1 MKTNKKYK
9 HYQFLQNLN
18 NFIKLNQPCV
28 NKPNKLILIQFP
40 QNSSI
45 SHLPTNLLIISWL
58 LLGPWKIIQRK
69 ISNAISKLL
78 SDCILKTIWDF
89 LKTPLTLFPRG
100 WQFRHTPMLL
110 FISWTYSKIE
120 PTCKKLG
127 KTIKNWAG
135 FQVFKSEKLRFCWT
149 LPHRNCYN
157 LFKSKIHVLQL
168 RG

>member
-9 HYQFLQNLN
+9 HYQFLKNLN

-58 LLGPWKIIQRK
+58 LLGPWKIIQR
-69 ISNAISKLL
+69 NISKAILKLL
-78 SDCILKTIWDF
+78 PDCILKTIWDF

-100 WQFRHTPMLL
+100 WRFRHTPMLL
-110 FISWTYSKIE
+110 CISWTYLKIE
-120 PTCKKLG
+120 PACKKLG
-127 KTIKNWAG
+127 KNLKNWAR
-135 FQVFKSEKLRFCWT
+135 FQDFKILRNWDFA
-149 LPHRNCYN
+149 
-157 LFKSKIHVLQL
+157 
-168 RG
+168 